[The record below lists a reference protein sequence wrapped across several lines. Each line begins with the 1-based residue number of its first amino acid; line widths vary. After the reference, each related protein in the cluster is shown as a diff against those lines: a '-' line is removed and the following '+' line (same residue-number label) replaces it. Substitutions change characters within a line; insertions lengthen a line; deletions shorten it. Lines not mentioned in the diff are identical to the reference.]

1 MAFSK
6 FTYIPVPGLNVMT
19 VQQLSIGNFISGE
32 ATQIYVNKIDVPSAG
47 FKPAA
52 PMVLSLKA
60 DGQIADITNKV
71 LPSKVPDI
79 YWAPR
84 VGIVD
89 LNQDGY
95 SDVFIQDGGADT
107 APFPGGQNSMLL
119 STQGANLVSTLY
131 GIPVYP
137 TSTNHGF
144 GIGDINGDG
153 YQSILSVGLRA
164 SHQAGTQ
171 LLVNSGSSL
180 VNSPSLMPAFLS
192 KTGIGSLTSTFTW
205 SGIADLTGSGRGDL
219 IFGTWDES
227 KSNNSFVLL
236 NNGKGDFSKATPINL
251 PSSGVSLASAVQI
264 TPIDIF
270 GRGVNDLVL
279 SITTGGA
286 NSYAYPY
293 LQFLKNIGNGQFE
306 DITDTAFPQVKAKMT
321 RNMDWIIFVN
331 QVDLNCDGRED
342 LLMQTTT
349 SSSYYLLNNGDGT
362 FSKGGDFGLAAL
374 TTIYQNGVPT
384 IITTN
389 QTALF
394 DGQNNAPSTG
404 LKIYQNDLPLGNFRY
419 FTGSASNPNQ
429 VGTIHNDIFT
439 PGYGKETFDGLGGVN
454 KVVLENA
461 RTDYVLTSKVSNGVH
476 IAHKSN
482 AAIDITTTNV
492 QRIKFADTTVAFDI
506 GANQTAGSG
515 YMLYKAAFNRTPDVG
530 GLGFWINK
538 MDTGMSYNSVAQSF
552 VNSAEFKT
560 AFGGSNPT
568 VNTLVTKLYN
578 NVLNRAPDAGGLAF
592 WQEKLTTGW
601 STADVLG
608 YFSTSAEN
616 VTNVTPLIANGIQ
629 YQQFIGDV

>member
-1 MAFSK
+1 VAFSK
-6 FTYIPVPGLNVMT
+6 FTYIPVPGLNMMT
-19 VQQLSIGNFISGE
+19 VQQLATGNFIAGE
-32 ATQIYVNKIDVPSAG
+32 ATQIYVNKIDVPSKG

-60 DGQIADITNKV
+60 DGQISDITNQV
-71 LPSKVPDI
+71 LPTKAPDI
-79 YWAPR
+79 YWSPR
-84 VGIVD
+84 VGVVD
-89 LNQDGY
+89 LNRDGY
-95 SDVFIQDGGADT
+95 SDVFIQDSGPDT
-107 APFPGGQNSMLL
+107 APFPGAQNSVLL

-144 GIGDINGDG
+144 GIGDINGGG

-164 SHQAGTQ
+164 SYQAGTQ

-192 KTGIGSLTSTFTW
+192 KTGPAALTSTFTW

-251 PSSGVSLASAVQI
+251 PSSGVPLASVLQI

-270 GRGVNDLVL
+270 GRGVNDLAL
-279 SITTGGA
+279 SITTGGT
-286 NSYAYPY
+286 NSYSYPY

-306 DITDTAFPQVKAKMT
+306 DITDTAFPQVKAKKT
-321 RNMDWIIFVN
+321 GNMDWIIFVN
-331 QVDLNCDGRED
+331 KVDLNCDGRED
-342 LLMQTTT
+342 LLLQTTT

-394 DGQNNAPSTG
+394 DGKNNAPSTG
-404 LKIYQNDLPLGNFRY
+404 LKIYQNDLPLGNVRY

-429 VGTIHNDIFT
+429 VGTNHNDIFT

-461 RTDYVLTSKVSNGVH
+461 RTDYVLTLNAAAQVH
-476 IAHKSN
+476 VAHKIN
-482 AAIDITTTNV
+482 AATDITTANV
-492 QRIKFADTTVAFDI
+492 QRLQFADTMLALDI
-506 GANQTAGSG
+506 APTDNAGSV
-515 YMLYKAAFNRTPDVG
+515 YMLYKAAFNR
-530 GLGFWINK
+530 
-538 MDTGMSYNSVAQSF
+538 
-552 VNSAEFKT
+552 
-560 AFGGSNPT
+560 
-568 VNTLVTKLYN
+568 
-578 NVLNRAPDAGGLAF
+578 APDASGMGYWLAQKDGGKNIVTDLAQGF
-592 WQEKLTTGW
+592 VASKEFTDKYGTDPKNASYVDKLYQNVLDRPGESGGVTYWNQELDAGRISK
-601 STADVLG
+601 AAVLVQ
-608 YFSTSAEN
+608 FATLAEGATK
-616 VTNVTPLIANGIQ
+616 VASLIANGIP
-629 YQQFIGDV
+629 YTEYVG